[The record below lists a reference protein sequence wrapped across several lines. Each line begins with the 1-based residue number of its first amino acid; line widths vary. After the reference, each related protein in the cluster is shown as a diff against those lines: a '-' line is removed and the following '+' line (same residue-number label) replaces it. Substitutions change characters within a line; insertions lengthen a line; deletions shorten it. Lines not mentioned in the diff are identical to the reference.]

1 MKFKI
6 ILIALCVMFALAAC
20 QENEES
26 LVESREDFM
35 ESEKESIEAI
45 DISQGV
51 LRKEVFA
58 LVSSVYQ
65 TGCLY

>member
-1 MKFKI
+1 M
-6 ILIALCVMFALAAC
+6 
-20 QENEES
+20 
-26 LVESREDFM
+26 ESREDFM
-35 ESEKESIEAI
+35 ESEEESIEAI

-51 LRKEVFA
+51 LRKELFA